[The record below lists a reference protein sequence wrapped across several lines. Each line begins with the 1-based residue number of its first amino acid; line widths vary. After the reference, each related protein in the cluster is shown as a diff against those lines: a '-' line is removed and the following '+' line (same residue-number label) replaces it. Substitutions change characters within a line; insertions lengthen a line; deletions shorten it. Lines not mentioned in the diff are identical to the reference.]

1 MDPFVE
7 AVHELRRHWFWFFL
21 LGVLLIV
28 LGMVALS
35 SEVFV
40 ALIAMVFYGCLLI
53 TAGLFQGVAAFW
65 GRRWH
70 GFFMHLLAAALDLV
84 VGFMLVT
91 RPEAA
96 ATALTLLLAIYFM
109 VGGLFRIISAV
120 AIRQPQWGW
129 SLLAGVVT
137 LGLGLAIFN
146 SWPDSGPWV
155 IGLFIGIDMIFH
167 GWSWVMLA
175 LAARRL
181 PEPTAM
187 ATPTA

>member
-7 AVHELRRHWFWFFL
+7 DVHELRRHWLSFFL

-28 LGMVALS
+28 LGMAALS

-40 ALIAMVFYGCLLI
+40 ALIAMMFYGCLLI
-53 TAGLFQGVAAFW
+53 TAGLLQGVAAFR
-65 GRRWH
+65 GRRWR

-84 VGFMLVT
+84 VGFLLVA

-96 ATALTLLLAIYFM
+96 AAALTLLLAFYFM

-137 LGLGLAIFN
+137 LVLGLAIFN
-146 SWPDSGPWV
+146 SWPDSGQWV
-155 IGLFIGIDMIFH
+155 IGLFIGIDMMFH

-175 LAARRL
+175 LAA
-181 PEPTAM
+181 
-187 ATPTA
+187 

>member
-1 MDPFVE
+1 
-7 AVHELRRHWFWFFL
+7 
-21 LGVLLIV
+21 
-28 LGMVALS
+28 
-35 SEVFV
+35 
-40 ALIAMVFYGCLLI
+40 
-53 TAGLFQGVAAFW
+53 
-65 GRRWH
+65 
-70 GFFMHLLAAALDLV
+70 
-84 VGFMLVT
+84 
-91 RPEAA
+91 
-96 ATALTLLLAIYFM
+96 M

-155 IGLFIGIDMIFH
+155 IGLFLGIDMIFH

-181 PEPTAM
+181 PEAAPEG
-187 ATPTA
+187 TPTA